1 MAWWQL
7 SVQSS
12 AAELEQT
19 EDSLLE
25 LGAVAITLSDA
36 RDEPLYEPLP
46 GDTPVWQHS
55 IVTGLFAQHHSL
67 EVLYDGLIQRL
78 PEHQIHTAK
87 KTTIDDQDWTR
98 VHLQYF
104 KPIQCAEKLWVVPSW
119 HEAPDPSAV
128 NIQLDP
134 GLAFGT
140 GGHATTALCL
150 SWLGEHD
157 IEKQSVIDYGCGSGI
172 LAIAAYKLGASEV
185 HSVDIDPQAI
195 TATQENAKRNEIDP
209 ALLNITLPES
219 FESKPVDLLIA
230 NILSG
235 PLVGFAPTFAEL
247 VKPGGQI
254 LLSGILQTQ
263 AGDIQQAYLPYFELD
278 PICVKEDWIRVSGTR
293 RSGTRRSSAGNNV

>member
-1 MAWWQL
+1 MAWCQL
-7 SVQSS
+7 SVQSN

-36 RDEPLYEPLP
+36 KDEPLYEPLP
-46 GDTPVWQHS
+46 GDTPIWQHS
-55 IVTGLFAQHHSL
+55 IVTGLFTQQKSL

-87 KTTIDDQDWTR
+87 KTVVDDQDWSR

-104 KPIQCAEKLWVVPSW
+104 KPIQCADKLWVVPSW

-150 SWLGEHD
+150 SWLGQHD
-157 IEKQSVIDYGCGSGI
+157 IQNHSVIDYGCGSGI
-172 LAIAAYKLGASEV
+172 LAIAAYKLGAREL
-185 HSVDIDPQAI
+185 HSVDIDPQALV
-195 TATQENAKRNEIDP
+195 ASRENARRNDIDP
-209 ALLNITLPES
+209 ALLNITLPDTFKS
-219 FESKPVDLLIA
+219 DPVDLLIA

-235 PLVGFAPTFAEL
+235 PLVEFAPKFSEL

-263 AGDIQQAYLPYFELD
+263 ADDIKQAYLPYFELD
-278 PICVKEDWIRVSGTR
+278 PICVRDDWIRVSGTR
-293 RSGTRRSSAGNNV
+293 RSGTKNHV

>member
-12 AAELEQT
+12 AVELEQT
-19 EDSLLE
+19 ENSLLG

-36 RDEPLYEPLP
+36 KDEPLYEPLP
-46 GDTPVWQHS
+46 GDTPIWQHS
-55 IVTGLFAQHHSL
+55 IVTGLFTQKQSL
-67 EVLYDGLIQRL
+67 EALYDDLIERL

-87 KTTIDDQDWTR
+87 KIVVDDQDWSR
-98 VHLQYF
+98 VHLKYF

-157 IEKQSVIDYGCGSGI
+157 IQNQSVIDYGCGSGI
-172 LAIAAYKLGASEV
+172 LAIAAFKLGASEL
-185 HSVDIDPQAI
+185 HSVDIDPQALV
-195 TATQENAKRNEIDP
+195 ASRENARRNNIDP
-209 ALLNITLPES
+209 ALLNITLPENFKS
-219 FESKPVDLLIA
+219 EPVDLLIA

-235 PLVGFAPTFAEL
+235 PLVGFARKFSEL
-247 VKPGGQI
+247 VKPEGHI

-263 AGDIQQAYLPYFELD
+263 ANDITKAYLPYFDID
-278 PICVKEDWIRVSGTR
+278 PIGIKEDWIRVSGTR
-293 RSGTRRSSAGNNV
+293 RSDIDNNV

>member
-36 RDEPLYEPLP
+36 KDEPLYEPLP
-46 GDTPVWQHS
+46 GDTPIWQHS
-55 IVTGLFAQHHSL
+55 IVTGLFTQKQSL
-67 EVLYDGLIQRL
+67 EALYDGLIERL

-87 KTTIDDQDWTR
+87 KTIVDDQDWCR
-98 VHLQYF
+98 VHLKYF
-104 KPIQCAEKLWVVPSW
+104 KPIQCAEKLWIVPSW
-119 HEAPDPSAV
+119 HEPPDPSAV

-157 IEKQSVIDYGCGSGI
+157 IQNQSVIDYGCGSGI
-172 LAIAAYKLGASEV
+172 LAIAAFKLGAGEL
-185 HSVDIDPQAI
+185 HSVDIDPQAL
-195 TATQENAKRNEIDP
+195 AASRENASRNNIDP
-209 ALLNITLPES
+209 ALLNITLPEDFKS
-219 FESKPVDLLIA
+219 EPVDLLMA

-235 PLVGFAPTFAEL
+235 PLVGFAPKFAEL
-247 VKPGGQI
+247 VKSEGQI

-263 AGDIQQAYLPYFELD
+263 ANDIKKAYLPFFDLD
-278 PICVKEDWIRVSGTR
+278 PICIKEDWIRVSGTR
-293 RSGTRRSSAGNNV
+293 RSDTNSNV

>member
-12 AAELEQT
+12 ATELEQT

-36 RDEPLYEPLP
+36 KDEPLYEPLP
-46 GDTPVWQHS
+46 GDTPIWQHS
-55 IVTGLFAQHHSL
+55 IVTGLFDQQHSL
-67 EVLYDGLIQRL
+67 EALYDGLIQRL

-87 KTTIDDQDWTR
+87 KMIVDDQDWSR
-98 VHLQYF
+98 VHLKYF
-104 KPIQCAEKLWVVPSW
+104 NPIQCAHKLWVVPSW
-119 HEAPDPSAV
+119 HEAPDPAAV

-150 SWLGEHD
+150 NWLGEND
-157 IEKQSVIDYGCGSGI
+157 IQGKSVIDYGCGSGI
-172 LAIAAYKLGASEV
+172 LAIAAYKLGASELQ
-185 HSVDIDPQAI
+185 SVDIDPQALD
-195 TATQENAKRNEIDP
+195 ASRENAKRNDIDP
-209 ALLNITLPES
+209 ALLNITLPEQFKS
-219 FESKPVDLLIA
+219 DPVDLLIA

-235 PLVGFAPTFAEL
+235 PLVEFSPRFSEL

-254 LLSGILQTQ
+254 LLSGILETQ
-263 AGDIQQAYLPYFELD
+263 ADDIKQAYQPYFELD
-278 PICVKEDWIRVSGTR
+278 PIIVKGDWIRVSGTR
-293 RSGTRRSSAGNNV
+293 LSSSPNSSTE

>member
-7 SVQSS
+7 SVQSN

-36 RDEPLYEPLP
+36 KDEPLYEPLP
-46 GDTPVWQHS
+46 GDAPIWQHS
-55 IVTGLFAQHHSL
+55 IVTGLFTQQKSL
-67 EVLYDGLIQRL
+67 EALYDGLIQRL

-87 KTTIDDQDWTR
+87 KAVVDDQDWSR

-104 KPIQCAEKLWVVPSW
+104 KPIQCADKLWVVPSW
-119 HEAPDPSAV
+119 HEAPDPTAI

-150 SWLGEHD
+150 GWLGKND
-157 IEKQSVIDYGCGSGI
+157 IKNQSVIDYGCGSGI
-172 LAIAAYKLGASEV
+172 LAIAAYKLGAKEL
-185 HSVDIDPQAI
+185 HSVDIDPQALV
-195 TATQENAKRNEIDP
+195 ASRENAIRNDIDP
-209 ALLNITLPES
+209 TLLNITLPDTFKS
-219 FESKPVDLLIA
+219 DPVDLLIA

-235 PLVGFAPTFAEL
+235 PLVEFAPKFSSL

-263 AGDIQQAYLPYFELD
+263 ADDIKQAYLPYFELD
-278 PICVKEDWIRVSGTR
+278 PICSKDGWIRVSGTR
-293 RSGTRRSSAGNNV
+293 RSGTKNNV

>member
-1 MAWWQL
+1 MAFWQL

-36 RDEPLYEPLP
+36 KDEPLYEPLP
-46 GDTPVWQHS
+46 GDTPIWQHS
-55 IVTGLFAQHHSL
+55 IVTGLFTQERSL
-67 EVLYDGLIQRL
+67 EALYDGLIQRL

-87 KTTIDDQDWTR
+87 KTVVDDQDWSR
-98 VHLQYF
+98 VHLKYF

-157 IEKQSVIDYGCGSGI
+157 IQNQSVIDYGCGSGI
-172 LAIAAYKLGASEV
+172 LAIAAFKLGASELK
-185 HSVDIDPQAI
+185 SVDIDPQALV
-195 TATQENAKRNEIDP
+195 ASKENARRNNIDP
-209 ALLNITLPES
+209 ALLNITLPEDFKS
-219 FESKPVDLLIA
+219 EPVDLLIA

-235 PLVGFAPTFAEL
+235 PLVRFAPKFSGL

-263 AGDIQQAYLPYFELD
+263 TNDIEKAYLPYFDLD
-278 PICVKEDWIRVSGTR
+278 PICIKEDWIRVSGTR
-293 RSGTRRSSAGNNV
+293 RSTTENNV

>member
-36 RDEPLYEPLP
+36 KDEPLYEPLP

-55 IVTGLFAQHHSL
+55 IVTGLFTQKHSL

-78 PEHQIHTAK
+78 PEHQIQSAK
-87 KTTIDDQDWTR
+87 KSLVDDQDWSR

-104 KPIQCAEKLWVVPSW
+104 KPIQFAEKLWVVPSW
-119 HEAPDPSAV
+119 HETPDPSAV

-157 IEKQSVIDYGCGSGI
+157 IQNQSVIDYGCGSGI
-172 LAIAAYKLGASEV
+172 LAIAAYKLGAGEV
-185 HSVDIDPQAI
+185 HSVDIDPQALD
-195 TATQENAKRNEIDP
+195 ASRENARRNDIDP
-209 ALLNITLPES
+209 ALLNITPPEAFKS
-219 FESKPVDLLIA
+219 EPVDLLIA

-235 PLVGFAPTFAEL
+235 PLVEFAARFSEL

-263 AGDIQQAYLPYFELD
+263 ANDIKQAYLPYFELD

-293 RSGTRRSSAGNNV
+293 RSSTGNNV

>member
-12 AAELEQT
+12 ATELEQT
-19 EDSLLE
+19 ENSLLE

-36 RDEPLYEPLP
+36 KDEPLYEPLP
-46 GDTPVWQHS
+46 GDTPIWQHS
-55 IVTGLFAQHHSL
+55 IVTGLFTQKQSL
-67 EVLYDGLIQRL
+67 EALYDDLIRRL
-78 PEHQIHTAK
+78 PEHQIQTAK
-87 KTTIDDQDWTR
+87 KTVVDDQDWSR

-150 SWLGEHD
+150 SWLGQHD
-157 IEKQSVIDYGCGSGI
+157 IQKKSVIDYGCGSGI
-172 LAIAAYKLGASEV
+172 LAIAAYKLGACEL
-185 HSVDIDPQAI
+185 HSVDIDPQALD
-195 TATQENAKRNEIDP
+195 ASRENARRNDIDP
-209 ALLNITLPES
+209 TLLNISLPED
-219 FESKPVDLLIA
+219 FESEPVDLLIA

-235 PLVGFAPTFAEL
+235 PLVEFAPKFSEL

-254 LLSGILQTQ
+254 LLSGILETQ
-263 AGDIQQAYLPYFELD
+263 ANDIKQAYLPYFELD
-278 PICVKEDWIRVSGTR
+278 PICLKEDWIRVSGTR
-293 RSGTRRSSAGNNV
+293 RASTRRHA

>member
-36 RDEPLYEPLP
+36 KDEPLYEPLP
-46 GDTPVWQHS
+46 GDTPIWQHS
-55 IVTGLFAQHHSL
+55 IVTGLFTQERSL
-67 EVLYDGLIQRL
+67 EALYDGLIQRL
-78 PEHQIHTAK
+78 PEHQIHTVK
-87 KTTIDDQDWTR
+87 KTVVDDQDWSR
-98 VHLQYF
+98 VHLKYF

-157 IEKQSVIDYGCGSGI
+157 IQNQSVIDYGCGSGI
-172 LAIAAYKLGASEV
+172 LAIAAFKLGASELK
-185 HSVDIDPQAI
+185 SVDIDPQALV
-195 TATQENAKRNEIDP
+195 ASKENARRNNIDP
-209 ALLNITLPES
+209 ALLNITLPEDFKS
-219 FESKPVDLLIA
+219 EPVDLLIA

-235 PLVGFAPTFAEL
+235 PLVRFAPKFSGL

-263 AGDIQQAYLPYFELD
+263 TNDIEKAYLPYFDLD
-278 PICVKEDWIRVSGTR
+278 PICIKEDWIRVSGTR
-293 RSGTRRSSAGNNV
+293 RSTTENNV

>member
-12 AAELEQT
+12 ATELEQT
-19 EDSLLE
+19 ENSLLE

-36 RDEPLYEPLP
+36 KDEPLYEPLP
-46 GDTPVWQHS
+46 GDTPIWQHS
-55 IVTGLFAQHHSL
+55 IVTGLFTQKQSL
-67 EVLYDGLIQRL
+67 EALYDGLIQRL

-87 KTTIDDQDWTR
+87 KTVVDDQDWSR

-150 SWLGEHD
+150 SWLGQHD
-157 IEKQSVIDYGCGSGI
+157 IQKKSVIDYGCGSGI
-172 LAIAAYKLGASEV
+172 LAIAAYKLGADEL
-185 HSVDIDPQAI
+185 HSVDIDPQALD
-195 TATQENAKRNEIDP
+195 ASRENARRNDIDP
-209 ALLNITLPES
+209 TLLNISLPEDFNS
-219 FESKPVDLLIA
+219 EPVDLLIA

-235 PLVGFAPTFAEL
+235 PLVEFAPKFAEL

-254 LLSGILQTQ
+254 LLSGILETQ
-263 AGDIQQAYLPYFELD
+263 ANDIKQAYLPYFELD

-293 RSGTRRSSAGNNV
+293 RPSTGRHV

>member
-12 AAELEQT
+12 AVELEQT
-19 EDSLLE
+19 ENSLLE

-36 RDEPLYEPLP
+36 KDEPLYEPLP
-46 GDTPVWQHS
+46 GDTPIWQHS
-55 IVTGLFAQHHSL
+55 IVTGLFTQKQSL
-67 EVLYDGLIQRL
+67 EALYDDLIERL

-87 KTTIDDQDWTR
+87 KIVVDDQDWSR
-98 VHLQYF
+98 VHLKYF

-157 IEKQSVIDYGCGSGI
+157 IQNQSVIDYGCGSGI
-172 LAIAAYKLGASEV
+172 LAIAAFKLGASEL
-185 HSVDIDPQAI
+185 HSVDIDPQALV
-195 TATQENAKRNEIDP
+195 ASRENARRNNIDP
-209 ALLNITLPES
+209 ALLNITLPENFKS
-219 FESKPVDLLIA
+219 EPVDLLIA

-235 PLVGFAPTFAEL
+235 PLVGFARKFSEL
-247 VKPGGQI
+247 VKPEGHI

-263 AGDIQQAYLPYFELD
+263 ANDITKAYLPYFDID
-278 PICVKEDWIRVSGTR
+278 PIGIKEDWIRVSGTR
-293 RSGTRRSSAGNNV
+293 RSDIDNNV

>member
-36 RDEPLYEPLP
+36 KDEPLYEPLP
-46 GDTPVWQHS
+46 GDSPIWQHS
-55 IVTGLFAQHHSL
+55 IVTGLFTQERSL
-67 EVLYDGLIQRL
+67 EALYDGLIQRL

-87 KTTIDDQDWTR
+87 KTVVDDQDWSR
-98 VHLQYF
+98 VHLKYF

-157 IEKQSVIDYGCGSGI
+157 IQNQSVIDYGCGSGI
-172 LAIAAYKLGASEV
+172 LAIAAFKLGASELK
-185 HSVDIDPQAI
+185 SVDIDPQALV
-195 TATQENAKRNEIDP
+195 ASKENARRNNIDP
-209 ALLNITLPES
+209 ALLNITLPEDFKS
-219 FESKPVDLLIA
+219 EPVDLLIA

-235 PLVGFAPTFAEL
+235 PLVRFAPKFSGL

-263 AGDIQQAYLPYFELD
+263 TNDIKKAYLPYFDLD
-278 PICVKEDWIRVSGTR
+278 PICIKEDWIRVSGTR
-293 RSGTRRSSAGNNV
+293 RSTTENNV

>member
-19 EDSLLE
+19 ENSLLE

-36 RDEPLYEPLP
+36 KDEPLYEPLP
-46 GDTPVWQHS
+46 GDTPIWQHS
-55 IVTGLFAQHHSL
+55 IVTGLFAQKHSL
-67 EVLYDGLIQRL
+67 EALYDGLIQSL

-87 KTTIDDQDWTR
+87 KTVIDDQDWSR

-104 KPIQCAEKLWVVPSW
+104 KPIQCAQKLWVVPSW

-157 IEKQSVIDYGCGSGI
+157 IQNQSVIDYGCGSGI
-172 LAIAAYKLGASEV
+172 LAIAAYKLGASEI
-185 HSVDIDPQAI
+185 HSVDIDPQALE
-195 TATQENAKRNEIDP
+195 ASRENARRNDIDP
-209 ALLNITLPES
+209 ALLNITLPEAFKS
-219 FESKPVDLLIA
+219 EPVDLLIA

-235 PLVGFAPTFAEL
+235 PLVKFVARFSEL

-263 AGDIQQAYLPYFELD
+263 ANDIKQAYLPYFELD
-278 PICVKEDWIRVSGTR
+278 PICVKDDWIRVSGTR
-293 RSGTRRSSAGNNV
+293 KSSTGNNV

>member
-36 RDEPLYEPLP
+36 KDEPLYEPLP
-46 GDTPVWQHS
+46 GDTPIWQHS
-55 IVTGLFAQHHSL
+55 IVTGLFTQERSL
-67 EVLYDGLIQRL
+67 EALYDGLIQRL
-78 PEHQIHTAK
+78 PEHQIHTVK
-87 KTTIDDQDWTR
+87 KTVVDDQDWSR
-98 VHLQYF
+98 VHLKYF

-157 IEKQSVIDYGCGSGI
+157 IQNQSVIDYGCGSGI
-172 LAIAAYKLGASEV
+172 LAIAASKLGASEL
-185 HSVDIDPQAI
+185 HSVDIDPQALV
-195 TATQENAKRNEIDP
+195 ASRENARRNDIDP
-209 ALLNITLPES
+209 ALLNITLPEDFKS
-219 FESKPVDLLIA
+219 EPVDLLIA

-235 PLVGFAPTFAEL
+235 PLVGFAPKFSEL
-247 VKPGGQI
+247 VKPGGRI

-263 AGDIQQAYLPYFELD
+263 ANDIEKAYLPYFDLD
-278 PICVKEDWIRVSGTR
+278 PICIKEDWIRISGTR
-293 RSGTRRSSAGNNV
+293 RSDTENNV

>member
-12 AAELEQT
+12 ATELEQT
-19 EDSLLE
+19 ENSLLE

-36 RDEPLYEPLP
+36 KDEPLYEPLP
-46 GDTPVWQHS
+46 GDTPIWQHS
-55 IVTGLFAQHHSL
+55 IVTGLFTQKQSL
-67 EVLYDGLIQRL
+67 EALYDGLIQRL
-78 PEHQIHTAK
+78 PEHQVHTAK
-87 KTTIDDQDWTR
+87 KTVVDDQDWSR

-150 SWLGEHD
+150 SWLGQHD
-157 IEKQSVIDYGCGSGI
+157 IQKKSVIDYGCGSGI
-172 LAIAAYKLGASEV
+172 LAIAAYKLGAYEL
-185 HSVDIDPQAI
+185 HSVDIDPQALD
-195 TATQENAKRNEIDP
+195 ASRENARRNGIDP
-209 ALLNITLPES
+209 TLLNISLPEDFKS
-219 FESKPVDLLIA
+219 EPVDLLIA

-235 PLVGFAPTFAEL
+235 PLVEFAPKFAEL

-254 LLSGILQTQ
+254 LLSGILETQ
-263 AGDIQQAYLPYFELD
+263 ANDIKQAYLPYFELD
-278 PICVKEDWIRVSGTR
+278 PICLKEDWIRVSGTR
-293 RSGTRRSSAGNNV
+293 RASTRRHV

>member
-1 MAWWQL
+1 MTWWQL

-36 RDEPLYEPLP
+36 KDEPLYEPLP
-46 GDTPVWQHS
+46 GDTPIWQHS
-55 IVTGLFAQHHSL
+55 IVTGLFTQERSL
-67 EVLYDGLIQRL
+67 EALYDGLIQRL
-78 PEHQIHTAK
+78 PEHQIHSAK
-87 KTTIDDQDWTR
+87 KTVVDDQDWSR
-98 VHLQYF
+98 VHLKYF

-157 IEKQSVIDYGCGSGI
+157 IQNQSVIDYGCGSGI
-172 LAIAAYKLGASEV
+172 LAIAAFKLGASEL
-185 HSVDIDPQAI
+185 HSVDIDPQALV
-195 TATQENAKRNEIDP
+195 ASKENARRNNIDP
-209 ALLNITLPES
+209 ALLNITLPEDFNS
-219 FESKPVDLLIA
+219 EPVDLLIA

-235 PLVGFAPTFAEL
+235 PLVGFAPKFSEL

-263 AGDIQQAYLPYFELD
+263 TNDIEKAYLPYFDLD
-278 PICVKEDWIRVSGTR
+278 PVCIKEDWIRVSGTR
-293 RSGTRRSSAGNNV
+293 RSSTENNV

>member
-7 SVQSS
+7 SVQST

-36 RDEPLYEPLP
+36 KDEPLYEPLP
-46 GDTPVWQHS
+46 GDSPVWQHS
-55 IVTGLFAQHHSL
+55 IVTGLFTQQHSL

-78 PEHQIHTAK
+78 PEHQIQSAK
-87 KTTIDDQDWTR
+87 KTIVDDQDWSRT
-98 VHLQYF
+98 HLQYF

-119 HEAPDPSAV
+119 HQPPDPSAT

-150 SWLGEHD
+150 SWLGEND
-157 IEKQSVIDYGCGSGI
+157 IKDKSVIDYGCGSGI
-172 LAIAAYKLGASEV
+172 LAIAAYKLGASELR
-185 HSVDIDPQAI
+185 SIDIDPQALD
-195 TATQENAKRNEIDP
+195 ASRDNAQRNDIDP
-209 ALLNITLPES
+209 AQLNISLPEQLNP
-219 FESKPVDLLIA
+219 EPVDLLIA

-235 PLVGFAPTFAEL
+235 PLVSFAPKFAEL
-247 VKPGGQI
+247 VKIEGRI
-254 LLSGILQTQ
+254 LLSGILETQ
-263 AGDIQQAYLPYFELD
+263 VKEIEQAYLPYFELD
-278 PICVKEDWIRVSGTR
+278 PICIKEDWIRVSGIR
-293 RSGTRRSSAGNNV
+293 KNV

>member
-19 EDSLLE
+19 EDGLLE

-36 RDEPLYEPLP
+36 KDEPLYEPLP
-46 GDTPVWQHS
+46 GDTPIWQHS
-55 IVTGLFAQHHSL
+55 IVTGLFTQERSL
-67 EVLYDGLIQRL
+67 EALYDGLIKRL
-78 PEHQIHTAK
+78 PEHQIQSAK
-87 KTTIDDQDWTR
+87 KMIVDDQDWER

-150 SWLGEHD
+150 SWLGEND
-157 IEKQSVIDYGCGSGI
+157 IQGKSVIDYGCGSGI
-172 LAIAAYKLGASEV
+172 LAIAAYKLGASDLRA
-185 HSVDIDPQAI
+185 VDIDPQAI
-195 TATQENAKRNEIDP
+195 DASRDNTQRNDIDP
-209 ALLNITLPES
+209 ALLNITLPEQFKS
-219 FESKPVDLLIA
+219 DPADLLIA

-235 PLVGFAPTFAEL
+235 PLVDFAPKFSEL
-247 VKPGGQI
+247 VKAGGQI
-254 LLSGILQTQ
+254 LLSGILETQ
-263 AGDIQQAYLPYFELD
+263 ADDIKQAYQPYFELD
-278 PICVKEDWIRVSGTR
+278 PITVKEDWIRVSGTR
-293 RSGTRRSSAGNNV
+293 K

>member
-36 RDEPLYEPLP
+36 KDEPLYEPLP
-46 GDTPVWQHS
+46 GDTPIWQHS
-55 IVTGLFAQHHSL
+55 IVTGLFTQERSL
-67 EVLYDGLIQRL
+67 EALYDGLIQRL
-78 PEHQIHTAK
+78 PEHQIHTVK
-87 KTTIDDQDWTR
+87 KTVVDDQDWSR
-98 VHLQYF
+98 VHLKYF
-104 KPIQCAEKLWVVPSW
+104 KRIQCAEKLWVVPSW

-157 IEKQSVIDYGCGSGI
+157 IQNQSVIDYGCGSGI
-172 LAIAAYKLGASEV
+172 LAIAAFKLGASELK
-185 HSVDIDPQAI
+185 SVDIDPQALV
-195 TATQENAKRNEIDP
+195 ASKENARRNNIDP
-209 ALLNITLPES
+209 ALLNITLPEDFKS
-219 FESKPVDLLIA
+219 EPVDLLIA

-235 PLVGFAPTFAEL
+235 PLVRFAPKFSGL

-263 AGDIQQAYLPYFELD
+263 TNDIEKAYLPYFDLD
-278 PICVKEDWIRVSGTR
+278 PICIKEDWIRVSGTR
-293 RSGTRRSSAGNNV
+293 RSTTENNV